1 MIAQTPVVHEAAI
14 VRSGFKLLFAER
26 SGNTYLGRYLLF
38 DTFNDPGEQVDVA
51 ASQPQLFDDLSR
63 RLQLWRTE
71 QLNYYSDLGRQARE
85 YPPVLK
91 D

>member
-38 DTFNDPGEQVDVA
+38 D
-51 ASQPQLFDDLSR
+51 
-63 RLQLWRTE
+63 
-71 QLNYYSDLGRQARE
+71 YSDLGRQARE
-85 YPPVLK
+85 VPAG
-91 D
+91 DQG